1 MLLSGETADKRDG
14 FISGVEG
21 VYNRVAYKQD
31 GFVGGGG
38 TFTTEVGQFFHCRK
52 PRNKCSYTKMNDNS
66 CNTAR
71 KRA

>member
-38 TFTTEVGQFFHCRK
+38 HLQLK
-52 PRNKCSYTKMNDNS
+52 
-66 CNTAR
+66 
-71 KRA
+71 